1 MFVTDFLNIN
11 IKTIKSNVNFIPDRI
26 AATVAVI
33 DDTIAAI
40 PIQLSLIVLYT
51 LTGYFKTTSIK

>member
-1 MFVTDFLNIN
+1 MYI
-11 IKTIKSNVNFIPDRI
+11 NFIPDRI